1 MSSRPQEK
9 YFFFFLLAIV
19 IAITFLIFRPFLIV
33 IVLAVCFA
41 VAISP
46 LQKFFLKRFT
56 KNKGFSAF
64 LTTLI
69 FVFLVVLPLFSI
81 GFLVYKQS
89 NTLFLNSGQ
98 HPINPVTDTISGFIE
113 NVLPDNIVLNT
124 NEIAQKFVSS
134 ISKNLA
140 NIFTSTLSTILSIVL
155 MFLSIFFFLKD
166 GDVWK
171 KFLIKLSPMSD
182 DYDVVILKELRSTIN
197 GVVKGYLLIAL
208 VQGILMGVGLTIF
221 GVNNAALWGLAG
233 GIAGLVPAIGTT
245 IVAVP
250 IIIYLYVSGNIP
262 SAVGFAIWSATIVGL
277 VDNFLHLVV
286 TAKKVSLPPLVILF
300 SVLGGISFFGPAG
313 IIVGPLCVSL
323 LHSLLVLYKKHFR
336 SKEKL

>member
-33 IVLAVCFA
+33 IVLAICFA

-56 KNKGFSAF
+56 KNKGLSAF

-69 FVFLVVLPLFSI
+69 FVFLVVFPLFSI

-89 NTLFLNSGQ
+89 NALFLNGGQ

-124 NEIAQKFVSS
+124 NEIAQNFVSS

-140 NIFTSTLSTILSIVL
+140 NIFTSTLSTILSIIL

-250 IIIYLYVSGNIP
+250 IIIYLYASGNIP